1 MPNQGAKIKSG
12 HNEGMVYSKFRYFPI
27 RLRTFICWDAFFS
40 PADIQLDPE
49 MRFKLF
55 FLADSC
61 CLDVTLKESD

>member
-1 MPNQGAKIKSG
+1 MFVFLS
-12 HNEGMVYSKFRYFPI
+12 E
-27 RLRTFICWDAFFS
+27 DDS

-61 CLDVTLKESD
+61 CLDVTIIESD